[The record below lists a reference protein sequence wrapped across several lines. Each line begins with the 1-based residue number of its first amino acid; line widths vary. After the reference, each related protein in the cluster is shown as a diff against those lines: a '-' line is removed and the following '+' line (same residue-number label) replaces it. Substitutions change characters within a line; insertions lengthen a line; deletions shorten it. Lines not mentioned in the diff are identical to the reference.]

1 MAEARQLYW
10 EPTQGRGLVSRD
22 RRGGRYDAYL
32 PDLLCTRPI
41 LIPAE
46 LSISAAAV
54 ERQILRLTDRPG
66 AQNLEGISRF
76 LLRSE
81 AIASSMIEGIA
92 PSPQQVAIAEL
103 AQDEQ
108 IRGFSAQAGLVANNI
123 TVLRRAAI
131 DLVHAPRVTV
141 DDVIALHTSLLPD
154 EKHHGLRSVQN
165 WIGGSNWNPLEA
177 VYVPPPADAVPELM
191 ADLVAY
197 LNGSSHGPLI
207 QAGLVHAQFETIHPF
222 TDGNGRVGR
231 ALIHTV
237 LARRGLAPRAILPV
251 SLVLATLRDSYV
263 GGLTAF
269 RYIGEPL
276 GDPAVN
282 GVATWLERF
291 VDAAKIA
298 VEQAERLAREVDL
311 LRDEWR
317 QRLADWRTQHGKRP
331 EPRAGSA
338 ISRVLELLSEA
349 PMLTARTVER
359 LLDVSFPRARDALD
373 ELAEAGVLSRKSV
386 DRGTTGY
393 LANEVLDLVGMTER
407 RLASTQFDT
416 RMSKPNRP
424 APAFP
429 DRRTHTHYDDDP
441 NSLQEDR

>member
-1 MAEARQLYW
+1 MSELRELYW
-10 EPTQGRGLVSRD
+10 EPTHGRGLVARE
-22 RRGGRYDAYL
+22 RRGGRYAAYV
-32 PDLLCTRPI
+32 PDRLRDRPV

-46 LSISAAAV
+46 LSISAASV
-54 ERQILRLTDRPG
+54 ERMILRLADG
-66 AQNLEGISRF
+66 SSAQSLEGISRF

-103 AQDEQ
+103 AQEER

-123 TVLRRAAI
+123 TVLRRAALE
-131 DLVHAPRVTV
+131 LVQTPEVTV
-141 DDVIALHTSLLPD
+141 SDIVALHSSLLPD
-154 EKHHGLRSVQN
+154 EKHHGLRQVQN

-177 VYVPPPADAVPELM
+177 DFVPPPATAVRELM
-191 ADLVAY
+191 DDFVTY

-251 SLVLATLRDSYV
+251 SLVLATLRGSYIE
-263 GGLTAF
+263 GLTAF

-276 GDPAVN
+276 SDPAVD
-282 GVATWLERF
+282 GVSRWLENS
-291 VDAAKIA
+291 VQAAKIA
-298 VEQAERLAREVDL
+298 VEQAERLAGEITMLRE
-311 LRDEWR
+311 EWNC
-317 QRLADWRTQHGKRP
+317 RLAGWRAQHGKRP
-331 EPRAGSA
+331 EPRADSA
-338 ISRVLELLSEA
+338 TSRILRMLSEA
-349 PMLTARTVER
+349 PMLTARTVQR

-373 ELAEAGVLSRKSV
+373 ELAEADVLSRKSL

-393 LANEVLDLVGMTER
+393 LANEVLDLVGLTER
-407 RLASTQFDT
+407 RLASTRFDT
-416 RMSKPNRP
+416 RVSKPIRS
-424 APAFP
+424 APALP
-429 DRRTHTHYDDDP
+429 ER
-441 NSLQEDR
+441 

>member
-1 MAEARQLYW
+1 MAELRQLHW
-10 EPTQGRGLVSRD
+10 EPTHGRGLVSRD
-22 RRGGRYDAYL
+22 RRGGRYPAYL
-32 PDLLCTRPI
+32 PDPLCTRPI
-41 LIPAE
+41 QIPAA
-46 LSISAAAV
+46 LSISAAQV
-54 ERQILRLTDRPG
+54 ERRILLLTDRPD
-66 AQNLEGISRF
+66 AENLEGISRF

-103 AQDEQ
+103 AQDER

-123 TVLRRAAI
+123 TVLRKAAF
-131 DLVHAPRVTV
+131 DLVQASRVTV
-141 DDVIALHTSLLPD
+141 DDVIALHANLLPD
-154 EKHHGLRSVQN
+154 EKNHGLREVQN

-177 VYVPPPADAVPELM
+177 DYVPPPANAVPDLM
-191 ADLVAY
+191 ADFVTY
-197 LNGSSHGPLI
+197 LNGSAHGPLI

-263 GGLTAF
+263 GGLSAF
-269 RYIGEPL
+269 RYVGAPL
-276 GDPAVN
+276 SDPAIN

-291 VDAAKIA
+291 VHAADIA
-298 VEQAERLAREVDL
+298 VEQATRLAGEVDL
-311 LRDEWR
+311 LREEWR
-317 QRLADWRTQHGKRP
+317 RRLAGWRTERRLRP

-338 ISRVLELLSEA
+338 TSRILALLPEA
-349 PMLTARTVER
+349 PMLTARTVQR

-373 ELAEAGVLSRKSV
+373 ELADAGVLSRKGV

-393 LANEVLDLVGMTER
+393 LAGEVLDLVGLTE

-416 RMSKPNRP
+416 RVSKPNRSVP
-424 APAFP
+424 AMP
-429 DRRTHTHYDDDP
+429 DRPRRV
-441 NSLQEDR
+441 QEGC